1 MIELPNQLPTDIA
14 TLQAMVRSLH
24 SHGVHMEWEIGRLE
38 SLLRLARGE
47 RFGSSSEK
55 LLHPGMRSLFPEQA
69 AATDESHR
77 DDTTVEVKSH
87 TRTPTPRKSYS
98 EHLPRED
105 VQLDIPEA
113 DRRCDCCGGNQA
125 LKLVSE
131 QISEKLH
138 VVPAQFMVRRYHRP
152 VYSCPTCETMKA
164 ATMPPHPIAK
174 CGVTTETLAGI
185 AVGKYMDG
193 LPLYRQE
200 QIFAREGIEIGRD
213 KMSRW
218 MVQLGERLQPL
229 VGLLHRELMV
239 GGELCMDETSIQVL
253 KEEGRSPTSQSFM
266 LVQARGDPVCGRSIV
281 LFHYSP
287 SRSRESIGRLLE
299 GFSGILLTDGLG
311 VYDGFG
317 GPQSGVIHAACW
329 AHVRR
334 KFVEAQ
340 KGTKATSRK
349 GSLAEHGL
357 RLINMMFQ
365 IEAEA
370 MENLPTERLSIRQA
384 STRPLVDE
392 LKCWLDQRVD
402 QVPKKSLIGEAI
414 RYTLG
419 QWPKLVRFLDD
430 GRIAMHNNFVEN
442 MIRPFAVGRKAWL
455 FADTPE
461 GAMAN
466 ATLYSLLVT
475 AKVNGLHP
483 TEYLVRALT
492 GVGTAQTEADLR
504 QLLPLRP
511 IQ

>member
-1 MIELPNQLPTDIA
+1 MTELPNQLPTDVA
-14 TLQAMVRSLH
+14 TLQDLVRRLH
-24 SHGVHMEWEIGRLE
+24 SQGVHMEWEIGRLE
-38 SLLRLARGE
+38 SLLRLAQGQ
-47 RFGSSSEK
+47 RFGASSEK
-55 LLHPGMRSLFPEQA
+55 LLHPGMRSLFPEQVMTA
-69 AATDESHR
+69 EESSASEPP
-77 DDTTVEVKSH
+77 VEVKSH
-87 TRTPTPRKSYS
+87 ARIPTPRKAYP

-113 DRRCDCCGGNQA
+113 DRRCDCCGGDQA

-131 QISEKLH
+131 QVSEKLH
-138 VVPAQFMVRRYHRP
+138 VVPAKFSVRRYHRP
-152 VYSCPTCETMKA
+152 VYSCPACETMKA

-200 QIFAREGIEIGRD
+200 QIFAREGIELGRD

-229 VGLLHRELMV
+229 VGLLHRDLMS
-239 GGELCMDETSIQVL
+239 GGELSMDETSIQVL

-266 LVQARGDPVCGRSIV
+266 LVQARGDPVGGRSIV
-281 LFHYSP
+281 LFQYSP
-287 SRSRESIGRLLE
+287 SRSRESISRLLE

-317 GPQSGVIHAACW
+317 GLQSGIVHAGCW
-329 AHVRR
+329 THVRR

-357 RLINMMFQ
+357 GLINKMFQ
-365 IEAEA
+365 IEAESA
-370 MENLPTERLSIRQA
+370 NKAPEERRSIRQA

-392 LKCWLDQRVD
+392 LKAWLDLRMD

-419 QWPKLVRFLDD
+419 QWPKLSRFLDD

-461 GAMAN
+461 GAAAN

-475 AKVNGLHP
+475 AKINGLHP

-492 GVGTAQTEADLR
+492 GIGTAQTADDLR
-504 QLLPLRP
+504 QLLPLCP
-511 IQ
+511 LQ